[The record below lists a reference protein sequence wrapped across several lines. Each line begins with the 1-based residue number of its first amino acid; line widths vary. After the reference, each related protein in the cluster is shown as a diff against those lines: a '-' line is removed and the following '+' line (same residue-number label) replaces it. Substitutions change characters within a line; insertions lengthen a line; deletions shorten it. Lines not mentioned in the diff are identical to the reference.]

1 MNNFLNAAE
10 SHFKALMDE
19 HALTLNLYMT
29 SSVGIGEHPN
39 VFEEFI
45 NAVQKYEAAQSNFNV
60 IQEMKS
66 QPSAST
72 GTGREGSHNIYINPS
87 PGMGAV
93 GQAPQHLNG

>member
-60 IQEMKS
+60 IQELKS
-66 QPSAST
+66 Q
-72 GTGREGSHNIYINPS
+72 
-87 PGMGAV
+87 MLQQLQ
-93 GQAPQHLNG
+93 QAQGETEDVDES

>member
-29 SSVGIGEHPN
+29 SSVGIGEHPD
-39 VFEEFI
+39 VFGEFV
-45 NAVQKYEAAQSNFNV
+45 NAVKKYEDAQSNFNV

-66 QPSAST
+66 Q
-72 GTGREGSHNIYINPS
+72 
-87 PGMGAV
+87 MLQQLQ
-93 GQAPQHLNG
+93 QAQGETEDVDES

>member
-1 MNNFLNAAE
+1 
-10 SHFKALMDE
+10 MDE

-45 NAVQKYEAAQSNFNV
+45 NAVKKYEAAQSNFNV

-66 QPSAST
+66 Q
-72 GTGREGSHNIYINPS
+72 
-87 PGMGAV
+87 MLQQLQ
-93 GQAPQHLNG
+93 QAQGETEDVDES

>member
-1 MNNFLNAAE
+1 
-10 SHFKALMDE
+10 MDE

-66 QPSAST
+66 Q
-72 GTGREGSHNIYINPS
+72 
-87 PGMGAV
+87 MLQQLQ
-93 GQAPQHLNG
+93 QAQGETEDVDES

>member
-29 SSVGIGEHPN
+29 SSVGIGEHPD
-39 VFEEFI
+39 VFGEFV
-45 NAVQKYEAAQSNFNV
+45 NAVKKYEDAQSNFNV

-66 QPSAST
+66 QMMQQLQAA
-72 GTGREGSHNIYINPS
+72 EGVDETVNED
-87 PGMGAV
+87 
-93 GQAPQHLNG
+93 